1 MGRDLISQMLSHTHN
16 IILSAEIAANGGTDE
31 ALRKLREL
39 CLDDFGEFMLELP
52 AANLPILSS
61 VLPAM
66 SNEGIQKNWTG
77 KSGIALL
84 QQTTGFIRSVSYN
97 YHKLLGK
104 NLTERTILDFGCGYG
119 RHLRLMYYFS
129 SPQRIWGVDPWEK
142 SLKICRADNV
152 LGNLAV
158 SDYLPRSLPVGE
170 LKFDLIYAFSVFTHL
185 SERATKLALIT
196 LRSYIADD
204 GLLVITIRPSE
215 YWKSIVRTLPDIDPD
230 SLVKLHNAGAFVFI
244 PHARGAV
251 DGEVTYGDT
260 SFSFDWLMRHIPNW
274 EMVGYDHLLN
284 DPLQLVAYLRPRP
297 TDSKDRSRREKEFG

>member
-1 MGRDLISQMLSHTHN
+1 MGRDLISQMLSHAHN
-16 IILSAEIAANGGTDE
+16 IILSAEIAANGGIDE

-52 AANLPILSS
+52 ATDLPNLSS
-61 VLPAM
+61 VLPRMA
-66 SNEGIQKNWTG
+66 SEEIQKNWTG
-77 KSGIALL
+77 TSGLALL

-104 NLTERTILDFGCGYG
+104 DLAERAILDFGCGYG

-142 SLKICRADNV
+142 SVQICRADNV

-158 SDYLPRSLPVGE
+158 SDYLPRSLPVGQS
-170 LKFDLIYAFSVFTHL
+170 KFDLIYSFSVFTHL
-185 SERATKLALIT
+185 SERATKLALTT

-215 YWKSIVRTLPDIDPD
+215 YWESVASTIPNIDPD
-230 SLVKLHNAGAFVFI
+230 SLVRLHNAGAFVFI
-244 PHARGAV
+244 PHARETAE
-251 DGEVTYGDT
+251 GEVTFGRT
-260 SFSFDWLMRHIPNW
+260 SFSFEWLTEHIPSW

-284 DPLQLVAYLRPRP
+284 DPLQLVVYLRPRLP
-297 TDSKDRSRREKEFG
+297 DV